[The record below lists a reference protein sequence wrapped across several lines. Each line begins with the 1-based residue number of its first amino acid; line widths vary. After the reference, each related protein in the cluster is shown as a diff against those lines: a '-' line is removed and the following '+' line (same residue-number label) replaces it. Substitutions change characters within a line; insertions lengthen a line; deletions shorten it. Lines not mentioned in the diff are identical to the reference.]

1 MITQLHQNQLLLD
14 TYDAAH
20 FLGLKHPGTLNNW
33 RVMKKGPPFVR
44 IGSNIR
50 YLQED
55 LSSWLKAQRVI
66 LPKDSNQKKSPD
78 TNLTEHKTSGLG
90 DD

>member
-1 MITQLHQNQLLLD
+1 MTVVQNGTALLD
-14 TYDAAH
+14 TYEAAH
-20 FLGLKHPGTLNNW
+20 FLGLKNPGTLSNW

-55 LSSWLKAQRVI
+55 LSSWLKAQRVL
-66 LPKDSNQKKSPD
+66 LPKDSIQKKSPD